1 MSEDLIPCGDIVAG
15 GHEVYDPECAAC
27 VEANS
32 DAPEWTV

>member
-1 MSEDLIPCGDIVAG
+1 MTKELTPCGHFVAG
-15 GHEVYDPECAAC
+15 GHETYDPECGAC